1 MNCCEED
8 VERRTWEIHFIE
20 KNLRELKQKHNC
32 VSCLHHFDD
41 TLWCELDYSRSISCL
56 CIKMSLAWLLD
67 QVALRIRFFLSQP
80 QMSMELENHYCGL
93 CSAYLLRN
101 EEPMRSIGYFCASLA
116 ASISG
121 ECIRNLSGMSQ
132 LAKIGLNS
140 IKITWSFSNM
150 SLPGWELISF
160 FLAEFTCNLI

>member
-20 KNLRELKQKHNC
+20 NNLRELKQKHNC

-41 TLWCELDYSRSISCL
+41 TLWCELDYSRRISCL

-101 EEPMRSIGYFCASLA
+101 EGKWHKYGDWRANEIYWVFLCKPCSKHLWRMYSKLEWDESV
-116 ASISG
+116 G
-121 ECIRNLSGMSQ
+121 EDWSQ
-132 LAKIGLNS
+132 LNKDYMIFL
-140 IKITWSFSNM
+140 KH
-150 SLPGWELISF
+150 ELAR
-160 FLAEFTCNLI
+160 LRAN